1 MKQEII
7 MKPVTHISLYLMQKS
22 KITFTL
28 KKGGGG
34 HIILQL
40 KFVHNLESKINLIQ
54 FIKVMV

>member
-28 KKGGGG
+28 KKGGG

-54 FIKVMV
+54 FIKVVV

>member
-1 MKQEII
+1 

-28 KKGGGG
+28 KKGG

-54 FIKVMV
+54 FIKVVV